1 MESEAA
7 AVPGYVN
14 RPVARGQH
22 VRVDVGAGSR
32 EGAHRPA
39 MRIALVAL
47 RAYEQRT
54 ERRAAMHAWLT
65 ARAARGR
72 T

>member
-1 MESEAA
+1 MESDAA

-14 RPVARGQH
+14 RPVARVH
-22 VRVDVGAGSR
+22 DRRADTGAGAR
-32 EGAHRPA
+32 EAAHRPA

-65 ARAARGR
+65 AHAARGR